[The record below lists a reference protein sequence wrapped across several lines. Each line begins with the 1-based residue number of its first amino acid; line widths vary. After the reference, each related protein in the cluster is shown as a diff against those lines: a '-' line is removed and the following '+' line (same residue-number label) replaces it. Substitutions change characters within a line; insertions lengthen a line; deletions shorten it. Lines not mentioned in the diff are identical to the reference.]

1 MVFKRQACC
10 CPNHEAWCGSKPS
23 DVEQRSLRKANRVE
37 KVFLELDDNGKKG
50 WSRSICMYCRQRVD
64 LELGNKRM
72 KTSHESCR
80 DETASSSSV
89 FFQPE
94 TSETS
99 AAAEA
104 ALEPFQDIEETSALG
119 QILPSS
125 VDAVRLMKA
134 STKLRDIELKDIK
147 RCIEVE
153 DTAFG
158 EAKIFF

>member
-37 KVFLELDDNGKKG
+37 KVFLELDDKGKKG
-50 WSRSICMYCRQRVD
+50 WSRSICTYCRQRVD

-134 STKLRDIELKDIK
+134 STKQRDIE

-153 DTAFG
+153 DT
-158 EAKIFF
+158 

>member
-37 KVFLELDDNGKKG
+37 KVFLELDDKGKKG
-50 WSRSICMYCRQRVD
+50 WSRSICTYCRQRVD

-72 KTSHESCR
+72 KTSHE
-80 DETASSSSV
+80 
-89 FFQPE
+89 
-94 TSETS
+94 
-99 AAAEA
+99 
-104 ALEPFQDIEETSALG
+104 DIEETSALG

-134 STKLRDIELKDIK
+134 STKQRDIELKDIE

-153 DTAFG
+153 DT
-158 EAKIFF
+158 

>member
-37 KVFLELDDNGKKG
+37 KVFLELDDKGKKG
-50 WSRSICMYCRQRVD
+50 WSRSICTYCRQRVD

-72 KTSHESCR
+72 KTSHE
-80 DETASSSSV
+80 
-89 FFQPE
+89 
-94 TSETS
+94 
-99 AAAEA
+99 
-104 ALEPFQDIEETSALG
+104 DIEETSALG

-125 VDAVRLMKA
+125 VDAIRLMKA
-134 STKLRDIELKDIK
+134 STKLRDIELKDIE

-158 EAKIFF
+158 EAKIFFLKIVKYKYQQ